1 MEKQSKTNFYKKV
14 VFKSLWAVFDSY
26 FAYFLFQDKTLALFK
41 ENKCLNNLNRIV
53 FFTLYQ
59 ILPRR
64 KKKANNETKKI
75 QLITSLITRHKL

>member
-64 KKKANNETKKI
+64 KKRQTMKQKRYN
-75 QLITSLITRHKL
+75 